1 MQIIKR
7 DGTLQEYSSEKIKNA
22 IKKVFA
28 CEGKICP
35 SNDLDEIIFDIEKA
49 IDKKHKNNEP
59 ITVEWIQDLV
69 EIALM
74 KKEYFKEVRS
84 YIIYRDEHAKT
95 REAISNIAD
104 LLKNK
109 KIIPVLKKIQKEFK
123 EDVYDLSILEAKFRS
138 ELKEDVSSD
147 YALDILINS
156 AASLISKEAGNYEY
170 IAERLLAFKI
180 NQECDKNMRRLN
192 ITNFYE
198 KLVYLTSISLYGPY
212 ILEAYDRSEIE
223 ELGNYI
229 VNNRNDL
236 FTYEALNLLYDKY
249 LIQSPEQG
257 ILEKPQELFMGV
269 AMHIASKEKN
279 RLEWA
284 KEIYDLLSKQKL
296 VLSSTILN
304 SARTYRPQLASSF
317 SDVCPDDLLGIYKT
331 LDSFSEISKYD
342 GGMGIYFGKVRSCGS
357 NIASFKGIASGVVKW
372 AKLVNDTVIAVER
385 FGRRKGA
392 CTIYLDVWHK
402 DFPEFLQLTSSQN
415 NSLRCKDIHLGACF
429 PDLFWEIA
437 SKNINENWYLMDPH
451 EVFEIKGYCLEDS
464 YGQLWVDRYYDCLR
478 DDRIIKRVIPI
489 KEMIR
494 MIIKCIIDTSS
505 PLIFNRDVVN
515 ITNPNNHVG
524 IIYCSNLCGELLQN
538 TSCSNLFEK
547 EIIRSQEGDIVVEKT
562 RAGQMPS
569 LVQASLNLGNI
580 NVDDNKELK
589 HIIDVAVTALD
600 NLIDL
605 NNYPVPYAKIFAD
618 DYRALGLGVLGYNH
632 LLVKKGIDIES
643 DEHLNFADDLFERIN
658 YFALNASCNLS
669 RQKGQYKYYKGS
681 AYDTGEYF
689 EIRSYTDDKWN
700 KLKAK
705 IEKYGLRNGYLL
717 SIAPTSSSA
726 KLASTTRGIEPIS
739 ARFYKE
745 NGIFHIAPDL
755 NLKTFWLYKEAHYI
769 NQSWLIKANSIRQ
782 RHIDQ
787 GQAMSLYITTD
798 YNYKQVLDLL
808 IQSWNLGVKT
818 IYSILGR

>member
-28 CEGKICP
+28 CQGKICP
-35 SNDLDEIIFDIEKA
+35 QDDLDEIIFDIEKA
-49 IDKKHKNNEP
+49 IVKKQDKNEP
-59 ITVEWIQDLV
+59 ITVEWIQDCV

-84 YIIYRDEHAKT
+84 YIVYRDEHAKT
-95 REAISNIAD
+95 REAINNIAE
-104 LLKNK
+104 LLRNK
-109 KIIPVLKKIQKEFK
+109 KIIPVLKKIQKDFK
-123 EDVYDLSILEAKFRS
+123 EDNYDLSILESKLRS
-138 ELKEDVSSD
+138 ELKDDISAD
-147 YALDILINS
+147 YALDLLIAS
-156 AASLISKEAGNYEY
+156 AASLISKEASDYKY
-170 IAERLLAFKI
+170 IAARLLSFKI
-180 NQECDKNMRRLN
+180 NQECDRNMARLN

-212 ILEAYDRSEIE
+212 ILEAYTRSEIE
-223 ELGNYI
+223 ELGKYL
-229 VNNRNDL
+229 VNSRNEL
-236 FTYEALNLLYDKY
+236 FTYTALNLIYDKY
-249 LIQSPEQG
+249 LLQSPEQG
-257 ILEKPQELFMGV
+257 ILEKPQEMFMGI
-269 AMHIASKEKN
+269 AMHIASKEKDK
-279 RLEWA
+279 LLWA

-296 VLSSTILN
+296 ALSSTIIS
-304 SARTYRPQLASSF
+304 SARTVKPQLASSF
-317 SDVCPDDLLGIYKT
+317 CDVCPDDLLGIYKT

-357 NIASFKGIASGVVKW
+357 NISTFKGLASGVVKW

-402 DFPEFLQLTSSQN
+402 DFPEFLQITS
-415 NSLRCKDIHLGACF
+415 NSSLKCKDIRLGACF

-437 SKNINENWYLMDPH
+437 SKNINENWYMMDPH
-451 EVFEIKGYCLEDS
+451 EIFEIKGYNIEDS
-464 YGQLWVDRYYDCLR
+464 YGQKWLDRYYDCLR

-515 ITNPNNHVG
+515 ITNPNNHTG
-524 IIYCSNLCGELLQN
+524 MIYCSNLCGELLQN

-547 EIIRSQEGDIVVEKT
+547 EIIRQEEGDIVIEKT

-589 HIIDVAVTALD
+589 HIIDVSVTALD
-600 NLIDL
+600 DLIDL
-605 NNYPVPYAKIFAD
+605 NTYPVPYAKIFAD
-618 DYRALGLGVLGYNH
+618 DYRSLGLGVLGYNH

-658 YFALNASCNLS
+658 YFVLNASCNLAKN
-669 RQKGQYKYYKGS
+669 KGSYKYYKGS

-689 EIRSYTDDKWN
+689 NIRFYNDDKWE
-700 KLKAK
+700 KLKQK
-705 IEKYGLRNGYLL
+705 INKYGLRNGYLL
-717 SIAPTSSSA
+717 AIAPTNTSA
-726 KLASTTRGIEPIS
+726 IMASTTKSIEPIGFRYS
-739 ARFYKE
+739 KE
-745 NGIFHIAPDL
+745 NGIFQIAPDL

-769 NQSWLIKANSIRQ
+769 NQNWLVKANSIRQ

-787 GQAMSLYITTD
+787 GQATNLYITSD

-808 IQSWNLGVKT
+808 ILSWNLGVKT
-818 IYSILGR
+818 ICSIQGS

>member
-35 SNDLDEIIFDIEKA
+35 QKDLDEIVLVVEEA
-49 IDKKHKNNEP
+49 IDKKLKQNEP
-59 ITVEWIQDLV
+59 ITVEWIQDRV

-84 YIIYRDEHAKT
+84 YILYRDEHAKT
-95 REAISNIAD
+95 REAIENISA

-109 KIIPVLKKIQKEFK
+109 KITPVLKKIQKDFK

-138 ELKEDVSSD
+138 ELKENVSSD
-147 YALDILINS
+147 YAIEILISS
-156 AASLISKEAGNYEY
+156 AVSLISKEASNYEY
-170 IAERLLAFKI
+170 IAARLLLFKI
-180 NQECDKNMRRLN
+180 NQECDRNMHRLN

-198 KLVYLTSISLYGPY
+198 KLVYLSSISLYGPY
-212 ILEAYDRSEIE
+212 ILEAYTRNEIE
-223 ELGNYI
+223 ELGKYLANS
-229 VNNRNDL
+229 RNEL
-236 FTYEALNLLYDKY
+236 FTYRALNLIYDKY
-249 LIQSPEQG
+249 LLQSREQG
-257 ILEKPQELFMGV
+257 ILEKPQELFMGI
-269 AMHIASKEKN
+269 AMHIASKEKD
-279 RLEWA
+279 RLLWA
-284 KEIYDLLSKQKL
+284 KEIYDLLSKQKII
-296 VLSSTILN
+296 LSSTIMY
-304 SARTYRPQLASSF
+304 SSRTFYPQLSSSF
-317 SDVCPDDLLGIYKT
+317 LDVCPDELLGIYKT

-342 GGMGIYFGKVRSCGS
+342 GGMGIYFGKIRSKGS
-357 NIASFKGIASGVVKW
+357 NISSFKGNSSGVVKW
-372 AKLVNDTVIAVER
+372 AKLVNDTVNAVER

-402 DFPEFLQLTSSQN
+402 DFPEFLELSMGPNTS
-415 NSLRCKDIHLGACF
+415 LKCRDIQIGACF

-451 EVFEIKGYCLEDS
+451 EIFEIKGYNIEDY
-464 YGQLWVDRYYDCLR
+464 YGQKWLDRYYDCLR
-478 DDRIIKRVIPI
+478 DDRITKRVIPI

-494 MIIKCIIDTSS
+494 MIIKCLVETSS

-515 ITNPNNHVG
+515 ITNPNNHTG
-524 IIYCSNLCGELLQN
+524 MIYCSNLCGELLQN
-538 TSCSNLFEK
+538 SSYSNLFEK
-547 EIIRSQEGDIVVEKT
+547 EIIRSEEGNIVIEKT
-562 RAGQMPS
+562 KAGQMPS
-569 LVQASLNLGNI
+569 LVQASLNLGSI

-589 HIIDVAVTALD
+589 HIIDVAVQALD

-605 NNYPVPYAKIFAD
+605 NNYPVPYAKIYAD
-618 DYRALGLGVLGYNH
+618 DYRPLGLGVLGYNH

-658 YFALNASCNLS
+658 YFALNASCNIAKH
-669 RQKGQYKYYKGS
+669 KGSYKYYKGS

-689 EIRSYTDDKWN
+689 DIRFYNDDKWN
-700 KLKAK
+700 KLKTK
-705 IEKYGLRNGYLL
+705 ITKYGLRNGYLL
-717 SIAPTSSSA
+717 SIAPTSSSYE
-726 KLASTTRGIEPIS
+726 LASTTKGIEPIA

-745 NGIFHIAPDL
+745 NGICHIVPDL

-787 GQAMSLYITTD
+787 GQAMNLYITSD

-808 IQSWNLGVKT
+808 IQAWNLGVKT
-818 IYSILGR
+818 INSIQGS